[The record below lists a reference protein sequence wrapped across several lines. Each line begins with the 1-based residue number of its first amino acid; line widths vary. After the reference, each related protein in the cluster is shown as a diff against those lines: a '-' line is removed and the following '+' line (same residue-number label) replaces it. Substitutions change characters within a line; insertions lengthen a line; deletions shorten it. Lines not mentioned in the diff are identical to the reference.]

1 MGSVVVIGGTAG
13 LGLEVARHYAAAGR
27 EVILTGRDPSRA
39 AKVASEVGPSVQGLG
54 FDISMPETIAPA
66 LANVG
71 AVDRLVLAAIERD
84 TNTVDGYDIGG
95 AVHLATLKLVG
106 YTETV
111 HALSPKLAID
121 ASIVIFGGMARIRPY
136 PGSTTVTTVNAGVIG
151 LVRALST
158 ELAPIRVNSLHPGI
172 VGDSPFWSDKPPQVL
187 EAFRSGTLTG
197 KLATMA
203 DVVGATEFLLE
214 NPAVNGVDLVLDGG
228 WR

>member
-1 MGSVVVIGGTAG
+1 
-13 LGLEVARHYAAAGR
+13 
-27 EVILTGRDPSRA
+27 
-39 AKVASEVGPSVQGLG
+39 
-54 FDISMPETIAPA
+54 
-66 LANVG
+66 
-71 AVDRLVLAAIERD
+71 
-84 TNTVDGYDIGG
+84 
-95 AVHLATLKLVG
+95 
-106 YTETV
+106 
-111 HALSPKLAID
+111 
-121 ASIVIFGGMARIRPY
+121 
-136 PGSTTVTTVNAGVIG
+136 VTTVNAGVIG
-151 LVRALST
+151 LVRALSV